1 MSDNKLLG
9 NDICCVIID
18 ELAHED
24 SEPHDNMS
32 YTDCMSCQH
41 FSGGVMDF
49 PYCKLNKISTNFCR
63 HYIPR
68 GKWTPNDR
76 VWC

>member
-1 MSDNKLLG
+1 MV
-9 NDICCVIID
+9 NDTGHSVVYGIAL
-18 ELAHED
+18 ERYG
-24 SEPHDNMS
+24 
-32 YTDCMSCQH
+32 YTDCMDCLH

-63 HYIPR
+63 HYMPR

>member
-1 MSDNKLLG
+1 MGDNKLLG
-9 NDICCVIID
+9 NDIRCVIID
-18 ELAHED
+18 EIALERSD
-24 SEPHDNMS
+24 D
-32 YTDCMSCQH
+32 TDCMSCQN

-63 HYIPR
+63 HYVPLGKR
-68 GKWTPNDR
+68 GKGDR